1 MVYTAQLKLPDGSYQ
16 EHVLIRTEQI
26 RNNKMINPEKYESQQ
41 AASSIDTLTQHLMQ
55 LNAEV
60 EGLNTQLNEAKEKQL
75 ITKDVLKDKLRN
87 KLKEMGEILP
97 EPVPIDLEEIFD
109 EEEVEE
115 PIAVTL
121 ELKEN
126 EDSDL

>member
-97 EPVPIDLEEIFD
+97 EPVPIDLDEIFD
-109 EEEVEE
+109 EDQVAE
-115 PIAVTL
+115 PL
-121 ELKEN
+121 ELKEH